1 MNSSPPTPR
10 RKPPHSKPTGSF
22 KHAAGIT
29 ALTVAV
35 AIGGAL
41 LLFLPREPWKKAKTE
56 SAALLQKSNADSVRK
71 EKNPALSG
79 SRNDAEATVAR
90 AKSSESR
97 NPPGLVALLAEP
109 TAYTRLLVN
118 DLCRFDQPS
127 VPKTQEQAAE
137 WKEHLQ
143 ALVQQGR
150 DAVPAIVEFLKQN
163 KDLDFDPSTSE
174 AIGYASA
181 RKAMF
186 DALLRIGGL
195 EGVSGMLQTLQ
206 TTADP
211 REIALLAQDLEKLE
225 PEQHRQV
232 AITAA
237 REALAMAAGGKLEAA
252 DVAPL
257 FEVLHKYG
265 DTSVVSELM
274 QTAQQWNYYSAIAL
288 AKVPDGGGVPAL
300 IDMAQ
305 SSSIGRLSA
314 LQMLAQVS
322 ITYPE
327 AHQALIDQA
336 RADKISPNLWPYLTP
351 LLAGDQ
357 YHYQDSAFDAPPR
370 ESERAG
376 NSAHVLFGNQ
386 HFFMAPE
393 VANLTAEEINQRMAL
408 IDELQSVTS
417 DPAALQALQRSRDL
431 LTRRMPQTV
440 AISQ

>member
-1 MNSSPPTPR
+1 
-10 RKPPHSKPTGSF
+10 
-22 KHAAGIT
+22 
-29 ALTVAV
+29 
-35 AIGGAL
+35 
-41 LLFLPREPWKKAKTE
+41 
-56 SAALLQKSNADSVRK
+56 
-71 EKNPALSG
+71 
-79 SRNDAEATVAR
+79 
-90 AKSSESR
+90 
-97 NPPGLVALLAEP
+97 
-109 TAYTRLLVN
+109 
-118 DLCRFDQPS
+118 
-127 VPKTQEQAAE
+127 
-137 WKEHLQ
+137 
-143 ALVQQGR
+143 
-150 DAVPAIVEFLKQN
+150 
-163 KDLDFDPSTSE
+163 
-174 AIGYASA
+174 
-181 RKAMF
+181 
-186 DALLRIGGL
+186 
-195 EGVSGMLQTLQ
+195 
-206 TTADP
+206 
-211 REIALLAQDLEKLE
+211 LLAQDLEKLE

>member
-1 MNSSPPTPR
+1 MNSSPPTPGR
-10 RKPPHSKPTGSF
+10 RRHDSKPAGSF
-22 KHAAGIT
+22 KLAAGIA

-35 AIGGAL
+35 AIGAAL
-41 LLFLPREPWKKAKTE
+41 LLVLPGEPWKKAKTE
-56 SAALLQKSNADSVRK
+56 SAALLQKSNPDSVRSAPARN
-71 EKNPALSG
+71 EKLPARSG
-79 SRNDAEATVAR
+79 SRNDPEAAAAR
-90 AKSSESR
+90 AMSSGSG
-97 NPPGLVALLAEP
+97 NPPGRATAALLGQP

-118 DLCRFDQPS
+118 SLCRLDQPS

-174 AIGYASA
+174 TIGYASA

-186 DALLRIGGL
+186 DAMLQIGGP

-225 PEQHRQV
+225 PEQHRQE
-232 AITAA
+232 AIKAA
-237 REALAMAAGGKLEAA
+237 REALAMAAGGKLEEA

-305 SSSIGRLSA
+305 GSSIGRLSA

-322 ITYPE
+322 MTYPE
-327 AHQALIDQA
+327 ARQALIDQA
-336 RADKISPNLWPYLTP
+336 GADKISPNVWPYLTP
-351 LLAGDQ
+351 LLAGDE
-357 YHYQDSAFDAPPR
+357 YHYQASAFDAAPR
-370 ESERAG
+370 EGERGG

-393 VANLTAEEINQRMAL
+393 VATLTTEEINRRMAF
-408 IDELQSVTS
+408 IDELQS
-417 DPAALQALQRSRDL
+417 
-431 LTRRMPQTV
+431 
-440 AISQ
+440 

>member
-1 MNSSPPTPR
+1 MNSILPTR
-10 RKPPHSKPTGSF
+10 GRGPHDSRPTGPF
-22 KHAAGIT
+22 TRAVGIA
-29 ALTVAV
+29 ALTVAL

-41 LLFLPREPWKKAKTE
+41 LLFLSRYPWTNAKTD

-71 EKNPALSG
+71 EKTPALSG

-97 NPPGLVALLAEP
+97 NPPGRVALLGEP

-118 DLCRFDQPS
+118 NLCRLDQPS

-150 DAVPAIVEFLKQN
+150 DAVPAIIEFLKQN

-174 AIGYASA
+174 TIGYASV
-181 RKAMF
+181 RGAMF
-186 DALLRIGGL
+186 DAMLQIGGP

-211 REIALLAQDLEKLE
+211 REIALLAQNLETIE
-225 PEQHRQV
+225 PEQHRQE
-232 AITAA
+232 AIKAA
-237 REALAMAAGGKLEAA
+237 REALAMAAGGKLEEA

-274 QTAQQWNYYSAIAL
+274 QTAQQWNYYSAMAL
-288 AKVPDGGGVPAL
+288 AKVPDGGGVPTL
-300 IDMAQ
+300 IEMAQ
-305 SSSIGRLSA
+305 SNSIGRLSA

-322 ITYPE
+322 IMYPQARE
-327 AHQALIDQA
+327 ALIDQA
-336 RADKISPNLWPYLTP
+336 RADKISPNMWPYLAP

-357 YHYQDSAFDAPPR
+357 YHYQDSAFDPLAR
-370 ESERAG
+370 EGDRAG
-376 NSAHVLFGNQ
+376 NSAHVVFGNQ
-386 HFFMAPE
+386 HFLMAPA
-393 VANLTAEEINQRMAL
+393 VANLTTAEINGRGAL

-417 DPAALQALQRSRDL
+417 DPAALQAVQRSRDL